1 MSARSF
7 RSEDWEKLAIKAEFR
22 PARMAALCRIS
33 PKQLQRIFNE
43 VFQKTPTRWMREFR
57 CRLVLTLVAEGYTY
71 KAIAAELHFAS
82 ETHLCHDFRK
92 AYPESPRKIAFSA
105 LSIGARR

>member
-7 RSEDWEKLAIKAEFR
+7 RSEEWERLAIR
-22 PARMAALCRIS
+22 ARFQPVQMAGLCRVS
-33 PKQLQRIFNE
+33 PKQLQRIFNKA
-43 VFQKTPTRWMREFR
+43 FQKTPTQWIREFR
-57 CRLVLTLVAEGYTY
+57 CRLVLKLVAKGYTY
-71 KAIAAELHFAS
+71 KAIAAELHFAN

-105 LSIGARR
+105 LATEIRR